1 VSSLTRGFRALR
13 HPNYRLYWTGQ
24 SISLVGTWMQQV
36 AQSWLVLELTGS
48 AVDLGLV
55 VALQTLPV
63 LLVSAFGGLLADRV
77 RKRDLMVATQTVQM
91 LLALIL
97 GTLVATHHVQI
108 WQVYILAALLG
119 LSNAFD
125 MPTRQSFMIEMV
137 GRDDLMSAVAMQSM
151 QFNTARIIGPAL
163 AGLLIA
169 LIGVTASFF
178 ANALSFVPVIIGLIA
193 MRTDRFYQVP
203 SIEHAPVG
211 ESLRQGWS
219 YIWRTPSVLL
229 IVLMVGILGLFN
241 NNIQVLVPL
250 FAKNVL
256 VVGPQGYG
264 LLMAFM
270 GAGSLCG
277 AVIAS
282 LSQRAR
288 WRTLF
293 LGAYAFFIMQ
303 LGFAFSRFFPMSLV
317 FMALSGFSIILFYT
331 SANTG
336 VQTRVPDALRGR
348 VMGVYMAVNVGT
360 APLGNLAVGWTAEHY
375 SAPVALAAGCLI
387 ALVVLVAAT
396 VWLLPRRKQPNLSL
410 GHGEGYEEIRHGP
423 TLVKATG

>member
-1 VSSLTRGFRALR
+1 
-13 HPNYRLYWTGQ
+13 
-24 SISLVGTWMQQV
+24 
-36 AQSWLVLELTGS
+36 
-48 AVDLGLV
+48 
-55 VALQTLPV
+55 
-63 LLVSAFGGLLADRV
+63 
-77 RKRDLMVATQTVQM
+77 
-91 LLALIL
+91 
-97 GTLVATHHVQI
+97 
-108 WQVYILAALLG
+108 
-119 LSNAFD
+119 
-125 MPTRQSFMIEMV
+125 
-137 GRDDLMSAVAMQSM
+137 
-151 QFNTARIIGPAL
+151 
-163 AGLLIA
+163 
-169 LIGVTASFF
+169 
-178 ANALSFVPVIIGLIA
+178 
-193 MRTDRFYQVP
+193 
-203 SIEHAPVG
+203 
-211 ESLRQGWS
+211 
-219 YIWRTPSVLL
+219 
-229 IVLMVGILGLFN
+229 
-241 NNIQVLVPL
+241 
-250 FAKNVL
+250 
-256 VVGPQGYG
+256 
-264 LLMAFM
+264 M